1 MKRSLACLIVAL
13 CPLAA
18 KATDLGLYAP
28 MGSAGF
34 AVGAAFGLS
43 TRFDL
48 RLEYAGGTFGR
59 TGMREG
65 IDFQPRH
72 GLNELAVVGD
82 WYPSTDSGFRL
93 GTGFARTMAPYLG
106 VGWGTRAS
114 QQRGLGLRADFGV
127 TYGRADAGSAG
138 GGLSASPAGADA
150 RLGDTLDRSRLQPRF
165 SAGFDYRF

>member
-1 MKRSLACLIVAL
+1 MKRSIACLLVAL
-13 CPLAA
+13 SPVAA
-18 KATDLGLYAP
+18 QASELGMYAP
-28 MGSAGF
+28 LGSAGF

-59 TGMREG
+59 AGMREG

-82 WYPSTDSGFRL
+82 WYPSVESGFRI
-93 GTGFARTMAPYLG
+93 GTGFARTMAPYVG

-114 QQRGLGLRADFGV
+114 QPRGLGLRADFGV
-127 TYGRADAGSAG
+127 TYGRTDAGSAA
-138 GGLSASPAGADA
+138 GGLSASPAGMDA
-150 RLGDTLDRSRLQPRF
+150 RLGDAMDRTRLQPRF
-165 SAGFDYRF
+165 TAGFDYRF